1 MGNSARTQMIRSE
14 VARLDNT
21 EFLNLGLPDENEKFD
36 IDVFNDNFEKI
47 DSALQE
53 LAEKVG
59 VTSE

>member
-1 MGNSARTQMIRSE
+1 MTRSE

-21 EFLNLGLPDENEKFD
+21 DFLNLGLPDENETFD